1 MGSDPS
7 KVILDAPFIVS
18 IRAPAWGAT
27 IVKIPKPIY
36 RKVSIRA
43 PAWGATHRRPDT
55 DAWQQG
61 FNSRSRMGSDTRD
74 RPNCGCA
81 PKFQF
86 ALPHGERL
94 PSWMACLLI
103 SSFQF
108 ALPHGERRPGSTRL
122 LHGCPFQ
129 FALPHGERPPQAKGN
144 TANGNVS
151 IRAPAWGATL
161 SARQ

>member
-86 ALPHGERL
+86 ALPHGER
-94 PSWMACLLI
+94 
-103 SSFQF
+103 
-108 ALPHGERRPGSTRL
+108 RPGSTRL

>member
-86 ALPHGERL
+86 ALPHGER
-94 PSWMACLLI
+94 
-103 SSFQF
+103 
-108 ALPHGERRPGSTRL
+108 RPGSTRL

-129 FALPHGERPPQAKGN
+129 FALPHGERPRRPRCSPGN
-144 TANGNVS
+144 ANVS
-151 IRAPAWGATL
+151 IRAPAWGATFVSL
-161 SARQ
+161 TQRAINHVSIRAPAWGATTTH